1 MPARRWRRDRRMMG
15 VGQLN
20 AGDARAL
27 RRGRVTARGRNK
39 RAAKIAARAMMG
51 AARNATAGTLQVDL
65 QMGVITALIGPA
77 ATGGIQPGSAV
88 CDHANHPLRGGTK
101 GEFQPFRTVGLWSG
115 LGPCGPAMV
124 EQKQRQRLS
133 AWELFWS
140 QDTPARQCNW

>member
-77 ATGGIQPGSAV
+77 AERLAISESLQAHGLSV
-88 CDHANHPLRGGTK
+88 RSRLERLNRGA
-101 GEFQPFRTVGLWSG
+101 E
-115 LGPCGPAMV
+115 
-124 EQKQRQRLS
+124 
-133 AWELFWS
+133 
-140 QDTPARQCNW
+140 